1 MTVARLAFSG
11 LGVVAL
17 AVCPSLFGC
26 GSDDDGG
33 TSSGNDSGGAGGTS
47 PSTGGLGGTGG
58 TDTTSASVGGSAGS
72 PADAGGA
79 GGSGG
84 TSDGS
89 GGSSTETTTSS
100 SEGSGGSATS
110 TTGSAGAPPEPGV
123 YFAEEFVET
132 GDVQSAY
139 IDLKGADE
147 TSDLGTFH
155 PAQTG
160 IELAGA
166 GLAVIPL
173 ESEDELDAIYVASG
187 LAPEITRYEIDDD
200 GQLSEGGTV
209 SFSGV
214 GLTGVSG
221 YDVVVVNENKGY
233 VLDNAGLRAIA
244 WDPTAMELTGEE
256 IDLSIAVKADY
267 TAQARGFFARASDG
281 RVFIPYVW
289 NDVDDATLRTSAALI
304 IDSETDEVINLAED
318 DRCPGI
324 SMVPLPNGDMHF
336 FVPSGW
342 AQQFYLDVEP
352 PRDPLCSLRIL
363 AGEDEFD
370 PDYSLNLTELVG
382 GDENGGGGVQGGIPD
397 GAGGI
402 YIGVADEVRYQ
413 YPEDYSFLFY
423 RLWHLDVEE
432 ETATEVPNT
441 PWWGGAMTRNYMFNG
456 YAYAVQ
462 PFGASATTTVFE
474 MREKVSWFTMSGWI
488 EPFVRVR

>member
-1 MTVARLAFSG
+1 MATARLAYSG
-11 LGVVAL
+11 VLAL
-17 AVCPSLFGC
+17 ALAASVWGC
-26 GSDDDGG
+26 GSDDSDSSTDGA
-33 TSSGNDSGGAGGTS
+33 TDAGGAGGTS
-47 PSTGGLGGTGG
+47 PSAGGTGG
-58 TDTTSASVGGSAGS
+58 SGGTDATSTGGSAGS
-72 PADAGGA
+72 PGDAGGA

-84 TSDGS
+84 TNPGS
-89 GGSSTETTTSS
+89 GGSSTETMSS
-100 SEGSGGSATS
+100 SGGSGGSVTS

-139 IDLKGADE
+139 IDLKEADE

-173 ESEDELDAIYVASG
+173 ESGGELEAIYVASG
-187 LAPEITRYEIDDD
+187 LAPEITRYEVDD
-200 GQLSEGGTV
+200 EGELTEAGTV

-244 WDPTAMELTGEE
+244 WDPTEMELTGEE
-256 IDLSIAVKADY
+256 IDLSIALKTDY
-267 TAQARGFFARASDG
+267 TAQARGFFARAIDG

-289 NDVDDATLRTSAALI
+289 NDINDATLRTSAALI
-304 IDSETDEVINLAED
+304 IDSETDEVVNLAED

-352 PRDPLCSLRIL
+352 PREALCSLRIL

-402 YIGVADEVRYQ
+402 YIAVADEVRYQ
-413 YPEDYSFLFY
+413 YPADYSYLFY
-423 RLWHLDVEE
+423 RLWHLNVEE
-432 ETATEVPNT
+432 GTATEVPNT

-456 YAYAVQ
+456 HAYAVQ

-474 MREKVSWFTMSGWI
+474 MRETVSWFTMAGWI